1 MHLIS
6 VDLKEKIDLEESF
19 RRKLKNNFNG
29 NELNFMFFSQP

>member
-19 RRKLKNNFNG
+19 RRKLKMEILMEMN
-29 NELNFMFFSQP
+29 

>member
-19 RRKLKNNFNG
+19 RRKLKKILMEMN
-29 NELNFMFFSQP
+29 